1 MTCADR
7 PTSRVAIVDKAF
19 ANMYCIDHS
28 DLFKHSSSTLK
39 DRAGEN
45 WDAFVNKGFSR

>member
-19 ANMYCIDHS
+19 ANMYCIEHY
-28 DLFKHSSSTLK
+28 DLAKASHSTLK
-39 DRAGEN
+39 DRASEN
-45 WDAFVNKGFSR
+45 WDAFTKGFSK